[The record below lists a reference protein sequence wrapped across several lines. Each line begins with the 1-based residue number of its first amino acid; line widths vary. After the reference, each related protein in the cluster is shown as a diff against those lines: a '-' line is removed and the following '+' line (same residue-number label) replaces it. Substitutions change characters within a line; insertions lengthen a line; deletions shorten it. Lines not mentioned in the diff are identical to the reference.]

1 MAKWAVVTVILYIIL
16 ILAILLPVI
25 FPIFDRLSVTKEG
38 SDLDFAMNIFEL
50 LAFWQYWIFI
60 AVVVV
65 IQAALLSFPV
75 KLTNDTLEP
84 QRDIRVPIITTALLF
99 SVLLVAIIWMMLM
112 AVFGDDALPDYF
124 LWVSLGLIV
133 ISWVVWSIIFA
144 RVAKQHDPKN
154 FFDKLMRWL
163 IKGSILELLI
173 AVPSHIL
180 VRRRDECCAPGMTF
194 LGITAGVAVMAVA
207 FGPSVFF
214 LFKERFNQMKPRS
227 KREP

>member
-1 MAKWAVVTVILYIIL
+1 MAKWAAITVILYIIL
-16 ILAILLPVI
+16 VLAILLPVI
-25 FPIFDRLSVTKEG
+25 FPIFDRLLVTEED
-38 SDLDFAMNIFEL
+38 SESIIDIFEML
-50 LAFWQYWIFI
+50 TSWQYVIFI

-65 IQAALLSFPV
+65 IQAALLFFPV

-99 SVLLVAIIWMMLM
+99 SVLLVAIGWMILM
-112 AVFGDDALPDYF
+112 AIFGDDALPDHF
-124 LWVSLGLIV
+124 LWVSLALIAA
-133 ISWVVWSIIFA
+133 SWLLWSIIFA

-154 FFDKLMRWL
+154 FFDKLVRWL

-194 LGITAGVAVMAVA
+194 LGITAGVAIMAVA

-214 LFKERFNQMKPRS
+214 LFKKRFNQMKPRS